1 MRLPAITIA
10 LSMVA
15 AFGAACGGSGDG
27 EDLFP
32 SGSGAGN
39 GSGAANSSGDGSG
52 GAGNGFGAGGDLNL
66 GGSDDPG
73 GPTGAG
79 GSTGAGDACATHTA
93 KAELQPVYLAVAFDV
108 SGSMG
113 ANDRPSH
120 SKELKWDPVVAA
132 TKQFFADPA
141 SAGLTASLT
150 FFPGEERRRMCSART
165 YSTPDVEMTPLPS
178 EAFAEAIDEVT
189 PETDDDW
196 RMGTPTAFVVEG
208 TISFIEGQRQQ
219 DPGKYALVLVTDG
232 YPQLCEGSDSIEAVV
247 EHVEE
252 ALDDNIPTY
261 VIGVANPPDDGPGN
275 VDNLHD
281 IAAAGGTGEAFLI
294 ETGNPDATATS
305 FRAAIDQIRGAAV
318 SCTVAI
324 PPAPDGRTFDKQ
336 RVRVTYTSGDSEPKA
351 LAYDQECASD
361 DAWRYDDPANPTQ
374 IELCESACSAVQSDP
389 EASLGVDFTCDDV
402 IEVPQ

>member
-1 MRLPAITIA
+1 MRLPAMAIA
-10 LSMVA
+10 LSMVT
-15 AFGAACGGSGDG
+15 AFGAACGGGSSADG
-27 EDLFP
+27 EGT
-32 SGSGAGN
+32 SQS

-52 GAGNGFGAGGDLNL
+52 GAGNGFGAGSGLNA
-66 GGSDDPG
+66 GGSIDSG
-73 GPTGAG
+73 GPSGAG

-120 SKELKWDPVVAA
+120 SKELKWDPVVSA

-150 FFPGEERRRMCSART
+150 FFPGRERRRMCSART
-165 YSTPDVEMTPLPS
+165 YQTPDVEMTPLPS

-189 PETDDDW
+189 PANDDDW

-208 TISFIEGQRQQ
+208 TISFIQAQRRG

-232 YPQLCEGSDSIEAVV
+232 YPQLCDEADSIEAVV
-247 EHVEE
+247 ERVEG
-252 ALDDNIPTY
+252 ARGDNIPTY

-275 VDNLHD
+275 VDNLRD
-281 IAAAGGTGEAFLI
+281 IAVAGGTGEAFII
-294 ETGNPDATATS
+294 ETGSPDATATA

-324 PPAPDGRTFDKQ
+324 PPAPEGRAFDKQ
-336 RVRVTYTSGDSEPKA
+336 RVRVTYTSGAGQPKA
-351 LAYDQECASD
+351 LAYDQACASD
-361 DAWRYDDPANPTQ
+361 EAWRYDDPANPAQ
-374 IELCESACSAVQSDP
+374 IELCESVCNAMQSDP
-389 EASLGVDFTCDDV
+389 QAALAVDFTCDDV
-402 IEVPQ
+402 IDVPL

>member
-1 MRLPAITIA
+1 
-10 LSMVA
+10 MVT
-15 AFGAACGGSGDG
+15 AFGAACGGGSSADG
-27 EDLFP
+27 EGT
-32 SGSGAGN
+32 SQS

-52 GAGNGFGAGGDLNL
+52 GAGTGFGVGSGMNV
-66 GGSDDPG
+66 GGSIDPG
-73 GPTGAG
+73 GPSGVG

-93 KAELQPVYLAVAFDV
+93 TAELQPVYLAVAFDV

-120 SKELKWDPVVAA
+120 SKELKWDPVVSA

-150 FFPGEERRRMCSART
+150 FFPGGERRRMCSART
-165 YSTPDVEMTPLPS
+165 YEAPDVEMTPLPS

-189 PETDDDW
+189 PATDDDW

-208 TISFIEGQRQQ
+208 TISFIQAQRRE

-232 YPQLCEGSDSIEAVV
+232 YPQLCDGADSIEAVV
-247 EHVEE
+247 EHVDE
-252 ALDDNIPTY
+252 ALADNIPTY

-275 VDNLHD
+275 VDNLRD
-281 IAAAGGTGEAFLI
+281 IAVAGGTREAFII
-294 ETGNPDATATS
+294 ETGNPDATATT
-305 FRAAIDQIRGAAV
+305 FRAAIDEIRGASV

-324 PPAPDGRTFDKQ
+324 PPAPEGRAFDKQ
-336 RVRVTYTSGDSEPKA
+336 RVRVTYTSGAGEPNA
-351 LAYDQECASD
+351 LAYDQACASD

-374 IELCESACSAVQSDP
+374 IELCDSACNAVKSDP
-389 EASLGVDFTCDDV
+389 QAALAVDFTCEDV
-402 IEVPQ
+402 IEVPK